1 MALFASC
8 TKSVSPM
15 QISCMDTICTVNA
28 YDDGSKKLYS
38 QIEKRLE
45 QIDGKFSISNPSSDI
60 SKINK
65 LTKSQSL
72 VVSDDVAY
80 VLGVALKTAEISQGA
95 FNPALEE
102 LISLWNIN
110 SASPKVPEHSMI
122 QKALSCSDWKTIHIN
137 GNTVKVD
144 SDSVKINLGGIAKG
158 FAADEIVEILKA
170 NGVKKAVIDLGG
182 NIYVYGK
189 KSSKLK
195 WTVGAKNPEEPDGD
209 PLILIKTFE
218 TSVVSSGTYERYF
231 VKDSIRY
238 HHIFDPETG
247 YPADKNLTQV
257 TVISRKSI
265 IADVLSTTA
274 FVLGKDKT
282 LELQDVFQKEFNTK
296 IDFIFVEIENMV
308 SWTKNPDIEI
318 TTRLRAPCINEGGI
332 NH

>member
-1 MALFASC
+1 MLYEHKMNKPYKKALYENNNSLY
-8 TKSVSPM
+8 KLYL
-15 QISCMDTICTVNA
+15 NA
-28 YDDGSKKLYS
+28 YT
-38 QIEKRLE
+38 IFEELE
-45 QIDGKFSISNPSSDI
+45 I
-60 SKINK
+60 SKAEF
-65 LTKSQSL
+65 LMSL
-72 VVSDDVAY
+72 NENHSD
-80 VLGVALKTAEISQGA
+80 LMKEISY
-95 FNPALEE
+95 
-102 LISLWNIN
+102 
-110 SASPKVPEHSMI
+110 
-122 QKALSCSDWKTIHIN
+122 
-137 GNTVKVD
+137 KVD

-189 KSSKLK
+189 KSSNLK

-209 PLILIKTFE
+209 PLILIKTCE

-282 LELQDVFQKEFNTK
+282 IELQDVFQKEFNTK
-296 IDFIFVEIENMV
+296 IDFIFVEKGNTV

-318 TTRLRAPCINEGGI
+318 TTRL
-332 NH
+332 